1 MKSYRMGW
9 IAFSIL
15 LLLAGCQHQPEEIG
29 LTAVS
34 AVYQKQQAENQK
46 NPEFAE
52 QNTEVITD
60 LVNEVVKLRF
70 QRAGE
75 ALASHLSEACRE
87 RFIAANQ
94 AVTGTDYGLARLGKL
109 ESCTILTINDNT
121 VLAQINASYGDTPA
135 AYTLVLTLIREDQTW
150 LVDQMRWMENDQSPR
165 GPVESAEQLAKAYQE
180 AVLSQDYARLASLYN
195 TTADPNGLLFWSTV
209 RISDCEITAQKIQT
223 GQACFQLQFTV
234 AGPGMSQLKKGTS
247 TAWLW
252 CRRQPQQD
260 GESISGWII
269 EGLMTKQPPTSWWQ
283 S

>member
-1 MKSYRMGW
+1 MKTARQKW
-9 IAFSIL
+9 IVLFSLFL
-15 LLLAGCQHQPEEIG
+15 LTGCQHQPEEIG

-135 AYTLVLTLIREDQTW
+135 AYTLVLTLISEDQTW

-165 GPVESAEQLAKAYQE
+165 SPVESAAQLVKAYKE

>member
-15 LLLAGCQHQPEEIG
+15 LLLAGCQHQSEEIG

-52 QNTEVITD
+52 QNTEVIAAFVD
-60 LVNEVVKLRF
+60 EVVKLRF

-150 LVDQMRWMENDQSPR
+150 LVDQMRWRAINPR
-165 GPVESAEQLAKAYQE
+165 AVRWKVPISLSKLIRKRFFLRIMPGLLPSITLQRSRKGSYSGVPSGLPTAKSWRRRFRQG
-180 AVLSQDYARLASLYN
+180 RLAFSCN
-195 TTADPNGLLFWSTV
+195 SPS
-209 RISDCEITAQKIQT
+209 RIP
-223 GQACFQLQFTV
+223 AC
-234 AGPGMSQLKKGTS
+234 PS
-247 TAWLW
+247 
-252 CRRQPQQD
+252 
-260 GESISGWII
+260 
-269 EGLMTKQPPTSWWQ
+269 
-283 S
+283 